1 VACLPAQKMLEIQVL
16 SENRMMDGKRE
27 GWGGGELAQRT
38 KIRGLTLIGNLPNSA
53 EGVERGGYGVLPAQA
68 VLVRAAHCTAANYC
82 QLLLL
87 EYSFMTQITHGMLG
101 QCSRAPKPSPWPF
114 HW

>member
-1 VACLPAQKMLEIQVL
+1 MLEIQVL

-53 EGVERGGYGVLPAQA
+53 EGVERGGYDFSEMEASKGGFYPLPCW
-68 VLVRAAHCTAANYC
+68 VGWLRKWLFRLTRK
-82 QLLLL
+82 
-87 EYSFMTQITHGMLG
+87 S
-101 QCSRAPKPSPWPF
+101 
-114 HW
+114 